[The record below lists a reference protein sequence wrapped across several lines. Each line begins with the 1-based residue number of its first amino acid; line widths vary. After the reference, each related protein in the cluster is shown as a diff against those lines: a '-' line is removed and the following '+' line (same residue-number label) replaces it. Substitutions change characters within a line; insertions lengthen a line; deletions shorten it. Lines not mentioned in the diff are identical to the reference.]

1 MLVRW
6 WRSRTKAMLIVD
18 WKYGRCWR
26 NIELDEGADL
36 AFIRRL
42 PLEEGSSSSQILT
55 YLVTSPQIN
64 GGIEYEPG

>member
-6 WRSRTKAMLIVD
+6 WWSRTKAMLVVD
-18 WKYGRCWR
+18 WKYWRCWR
-26 NIELDEGADL
+26 NIELDEGADP

-42 PLEEGSSSSQILT
+42 PPEEGWSSSQILT